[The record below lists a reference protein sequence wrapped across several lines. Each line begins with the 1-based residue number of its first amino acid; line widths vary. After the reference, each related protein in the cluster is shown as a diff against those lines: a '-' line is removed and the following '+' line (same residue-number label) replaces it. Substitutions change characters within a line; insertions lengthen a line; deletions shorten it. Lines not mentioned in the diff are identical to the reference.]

1 MKKISSV
8 LLAIELCHTATR
20 ETGSLCLI
28 VWESDFCDGNGLGAD
43 FAFSV
48 PLTDVESA

>member
-8 LLAIELCHTATR
+8 LLAIELCHTEIM
-20 ETGSLCLI
+20 ETGSVCLI
-28 VWESDFCDGNGLGAD
+28 VWEWDFCDDNGLGTD